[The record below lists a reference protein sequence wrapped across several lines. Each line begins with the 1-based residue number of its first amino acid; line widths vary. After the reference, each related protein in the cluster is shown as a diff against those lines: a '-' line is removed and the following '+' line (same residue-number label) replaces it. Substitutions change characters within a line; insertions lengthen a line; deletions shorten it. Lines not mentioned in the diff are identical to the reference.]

1 MPKPIRMGRR
11 AWVAAWA
18 VLCVAGLAATAGLK
32 SAPAPDPQPE
42 RPVSAECRE
51 YIADIKT
58 QLDKA
63 EQQGGGDGILAFSRD
78 QASTVD
84 CADELRTLLVTAVE
98 RHSPG

>member
-11 AWVAAWA
+11 TWVAAWA

-32 SAPAPDPQPE
+32 SASAPEPPPE

-51 YIADIKT
+51 FIARVKT

-63 EQQGGGDGILAFSRD
+63 EQKGGDGILAFSRG
-78 QASTVD
+78 QVGTVD
-84 CADELRTLLVTAVE
+84 CTDELRNLFRGE
-98 RHSPG
+98 R

>member
-11 AWVAAWA
+11 TWVAAWA

-32 SAPAPDPQPE
+32 SASAPDPPPE

-51 YIADIKT
+51 FIARVKT

-63 EQQGGGDGILAFSRD
+63 EQDGDDGILAFSRG
-78 QASTVD
+78 QVSTVD
-84 CADELRTLLVTAVE
+84 CTDELRNLFRGE
-98 RHSPG
+98 R

>member
-11 AWVAAWA
+11 TWVAAWA

-32 SAPAPDPQPE
+32 SASAPDPQPE

-51 YIADIKT
+51 FIAGIKK

-63 EQQGGGDGILAFSRD
+63 DREGGGDGIVAFSRG

-84 CADELRTLLVTAVE
+84 CTDELRNLFPGE
-98 RHSPG
+98 R